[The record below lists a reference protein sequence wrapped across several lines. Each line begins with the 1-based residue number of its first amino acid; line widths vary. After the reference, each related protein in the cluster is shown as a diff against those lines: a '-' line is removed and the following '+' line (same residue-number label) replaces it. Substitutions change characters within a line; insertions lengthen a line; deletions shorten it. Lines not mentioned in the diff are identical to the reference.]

1 VRGQGELGVSEL
13 DKALAAL
20 DARRAEEEAERQWR
34 RAAACA
40 FLKGFYEADVAP
52 SRKLKERGIAG
63 SFDGSRLLLERPE
76 EGHFS
81 EGLAVVVGEQGE
93 IDVGGKSL
101 GRHQGGDEAA
111 KKSELIAEI
120 ISHFSL

>member
-1 VRGQGELGVSEL
+1 VSEI

-20 DARRAEEEAERQWR
+20 EARRAEEETERKR
-34 RAAACA
+34 RRTAACA

-52 SRKLKERGIAG
+52 SQKLKERGIATY
-63 SFDGSRLLLERPE
+63 FDGARLVLERPD

-81 EGLAVVVGEQGE
+81 EGLLIVVGEQGE

-101 GRHQGGDEAA
+101 GRHQPGDETAR
-111 KKSELIAEI
+111 KSELIAEI
-120 ISHFSL
+120 ITHFSL

>member
-1 VRGQGELGVSEL
+1 MSEL

-20 DARRAEEEAERQWR
+20 EARRAEEEADRRRR
-34 RAAACA
+34 RAAACD

-52 SRKLKERGIAG
+52 SEKLKERGIAS
-63 SFDGSRLLLERPE
+63 SFDGARLVLERPD

-81 EGLAVVVGEQGE
+81 EGLLIVVGEQGE

-101 GRHQGGDEAA
+101 GRPQGGDEAA

>member
-1 VRGQGELGVSEL
+1 MSEL

-20 DARRAEEEAERQWR
+20 EARRAEEEADRLKR
-34 RAAACA
+34 RKAAGA
-40 FLKGFYEADVAP
+40 FLKGFYEADVAA
-52 SRKLKERGIAG
+52 SRKLRERGIES
-63 SFDGSRLLLERPE
+63 SFDGTRLVLQRPE

-81 EGLAVVVGEQGE
+81 EGLAIVVGEQGE
-93 IDVGGKSL
+93 IDVGGRSL
-101 GRHQGGDEAA
+101 GRPQGADEAA

>member
-1 VRGQGELGVSEL
+1 MSEL
-13 DKALAAL
+13 DKAIAVL
-20 DARRAEEEAERQWR
+20 DARRSEEETERKR
-34 RAAACA
+34 RRTVACA

-52 SRKLKERGIAG
+52 SRKLKERGIES
-63 SFDGSRLLLERPE
+63 SFDGARLVLQRPE

-81 EGLAVVVGEQGE
+81 EGLAIVVGEQGE

-101 GRHQGGDEAA
+101 GRPQGDEAA

>member
-1 VRGQGELGVSEL
+1 VSEL
-13 DKALAAL
+13 DKTLAVL
-20 DARRAEEEAERQWR
+20 EARRADEEADRQRR
-34 RAAACA
+34 RAAACT
-40 FLKGFYEADVAP
+40 FLKDFYEVDVAP
-52 SRKLKERGIAG
+52 SRKLKQRGIAS
-63 SFDGSRLLLERPE
+63 SFDGGRLLLERPE

-81 EGLAVVVGEQGE
+81 EGLAIVVGEQGE

-101 GRHQGGDEAA
+101 GRHQDGDTAA

>member
-1 VRGQGELGVSEL
+1 VSEL

-20 DARRAEEEAERQWR
+20 EARRGEEEADRQQR
-34 RAAACA
+34 RKTACA
-40 FLKGFYEADVAP
+40 FLRSFYEADVKP
-52 SRKLKERGIAG
+52 SRKLKERGIESA
-63 SFDGSRLLLERPE
+63 FDGTRLVLQRPE

-81 EGLAVVVGEQGE
+81 EGLAIVVGEQGE

-101 GRHQGGDEAA
+101 GRPQGDETA

>member
-1 VRGQGELGVSEL
+1 MSEL

-20 DARRAEEEAERQWR
+20 DARRAEEEAERQKR
-34 RAAACA
+34 RTAACA

-52 SRKLKERGIAG
+52 SRKLKERGIATF
-63 SFDGSRLLLERPE
+63 FDGARLVLERPD

-81 EGLAVVVGEQGE
+81 EGLLIVIGELGE

-101 GRHQGGDEAA
+101 GRYQAGDEAV
-111 KKSELIAEI
+111 KKNELIAEI
-120 ISHFSL
+120 ITHFSL